1 MAKDNSPPQKLSAHT
16 TPRSGTEQPD
26 AITPATKTAQDRKSS
41 STKRQKSKVGG
52 TAVPGARSTQ
62 PRPIPTASNPQQQ
75 QAENYNR
82 VMRRRMDNMGLGTSA
97 ESERAQALQQQRQ
110 KRIER
115 KKKRL
120 EERREE
126 LKKSLPAGS
135 FKLGGRVLYPLI
147 GVGVLIIILI
157 VFFIIFR
164 HPFG

>member
-1 MAKDNSPPQKLSAHT
+1 
-16 TPRSGTEQPD
+16 
-26 AITPATKTAQDRKSS
+26 
-41 STKRQKSKVGG
+41 
-52 TAVPGARSTQ
+52 
-62 PRPIPTASNPQQQ
+62 
-75 QAENYNR
+75 
-82 VMRRRMDNMGLGTSA
+82 MRRRMDNMGLGTSA